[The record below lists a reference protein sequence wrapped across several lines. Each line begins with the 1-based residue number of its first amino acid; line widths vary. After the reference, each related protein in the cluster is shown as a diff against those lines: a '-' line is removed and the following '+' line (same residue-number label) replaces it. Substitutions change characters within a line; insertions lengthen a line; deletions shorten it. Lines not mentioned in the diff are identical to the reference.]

1 MGANHGG
8 LGGALPPLNFTGGAG
23 NGPSPPKNQ
32 VLAPHF
38 S

>member
-8 LGGALPPLNFTGGAG
+8 LGAPEILLGGLAMDPAPL
-23 NGPSPPKNQ
+23 KNQ